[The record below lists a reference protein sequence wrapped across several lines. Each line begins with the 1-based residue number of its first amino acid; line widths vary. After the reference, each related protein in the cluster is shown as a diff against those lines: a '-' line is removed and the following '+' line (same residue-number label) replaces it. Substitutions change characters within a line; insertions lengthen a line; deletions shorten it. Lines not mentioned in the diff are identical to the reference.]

1 MPQYLAKDYLSEYLR
16 SNLQFLNRNLMTTPG
31 NLEIISDYIH
41 TRKNTNN
48 YQRECFFK
56 DFKKEQID
64 VFKFPSDF
72 QDALFTLNSSTLE
85 NELET
90 FGSECKNKSVLPI
103 DSVSETDVPSS
114 LGSFKNHG
122 VFDEEIYQSIISP
135 SLCSAEIKRCTSP
148 ITDLMM
154 EDMVDFLPSSDSQSI
169 KKLTRRLRPVRV
181 VDPYSSLKPVNHQLM
196 IVPLNFWRKSSLFQN
211 KMRMFRS

>member
-1 MPQYLAKDYLSEYLR
+1 MLLIAL
-16 SNLQFLNRNLMTTPG
+16 
-31 NLEIISDYIH
+31 
-41 TRKNTNN
+41 
-48 YQRECFFK
+48 

-135 SLCSAEIKRCTSP
+135 SICSAEIKRCTSP
-148 ITDLMM
+148 ITGIVLLLYNKRCH
-154 EDMVDFLPSSDSQSI
+154 VFLKLFKISFTFFF
-169 KKLTRRLRPVRV
+169 KK
-181 VDPYSSLKPVNHQLM
+181 
-196 IVPLNFWRKSSLFQN
+196 
-211 KMRMFRS
+211 